1 MRGGTSKA
9 IMFHARDLPPNR
21 DAWSKVFTAPM
32 GSPHPNGRQLDGM
45 GVGVSSLS
53 KVCVLAPSERDDADI
68 DYTFAQILRAVMRY
82 LAGGGWLPP
91 GVQAR
96 RPLQKSLAMQ
106 RKVIRGKLGDDAVL
120 RLTSEGEL
128 LYRMPMTAGGKERQS
143 KSNIQKWMSCAA
155 RDKNNEGGTP

>member
-32 GSPHPNGRQLDGM
+32 GSPHPNGRQLHGM
-45 GVGVSSLS
+45 GGGVSYLS

-68 DYTFAQILRAVMRY
+68 DYTFAQILRAVMLY

-96 RPLQKSLAMQ
+96 RPSD
-106 RKVIRGKLGDDAVL
+106 VIRVVA
-120 RLTSEGEL
+120 RCRSPPTHSRNRR
-128 LYRMPMTAGGKERQS
+128 RMFGQPR
-143 KSNIQKWMSCAA
+143 
-155 RDKNNEGGTP
+155 